1 MAMLLPAERAGEIYR
16 NLVQRSGLGFER
28 LVCYFVVLARLKILK
43 TMMLSIQ
50 SDDVNLH
57 VRDDG
62 LKDAQVLMFSNSL
75 GTDMRV
81 WDLLLTHLPTEDY
94 RIVRYDKR
102 GHGLSDC
109 PDAPYSIE
117 QLVADA
123 ETVADT
129 LKLKNINFVGLSI
142 GGLIGQGLAAK
153 RPDLLRS
160 LVLMDTSAKI
170 GTDAMWNERIAVL
183 RKGGLSAMT
192 EAILDRWFINPLRNN
207 DNELSPWRNMV
218 SRTPLEG
225 YVGCCNAIAGADFR
239 ESTAKL
245 QLPVM
250 GIAGDKDAAT
260 PPLTVEETTKLC
272 GGQFNLVE
280 GAGHL
285 PCVEQPA
292 ATAKLIQNFIQKTS
306 QL

>member
-1 MAMLLPAERAGEIYR
+1 
-16 NLVQRSGLGFER
+16 VQCYGLGFER
-28 LVCYFVVLARLKILK
+28 LVCYFVALADLKVLKK
-43 TMMLSIQ
+43 MMLSIQ
-50 SDDVNLH
+50 SNGVNLH

-62 LKDAQVLMFSNSL
+62 PKDAQVLMFSNSL
-75 GTDMRV
+75 GTDMQV
-81 WDLLLTHLPTEDY
+81 WDLLLAHLPTEDY
-94 RIVRYDKR
+94 RVVRYDKR

-129 LKLKNINFVGLSI
+129 LELKNIIFVGLSI

-207 DNELSPWRNMV
+207 ENALAPWRNMV

-239 ESTAKL
+239 ESTSKL

-250 GIAGDKDAAT
+250 GMAGDKDAAT

-272 GGQFNLVE
+272 GGQFNLIA

-292 ATAKLIQNFIQKTS
+292 ATAKLIQDFIKQTS